1 MMRECGRSA
10 AIMTAMSTDTH
21 SPSVR
26 DRWLVPVLQRLL
38 APEDLARLLA
48 TCGGGL
54 WQAAVRRRLIDDD
67 VVLREGAAHLGIET
81 WDGARPTASM
91 RDAVPEQ
98 WARRFAVLPVEL
110 TETML
115 TIATPTPYDL
125 DCERTLAFATGRR
138 VRALLA
144 SPLTIARG
152 LDELYAA
159 ASAWS
164 APPSA
169 DPASMESAERAA
181 DAPVE
186 GAIIALVDT
195 LIADGIAARASDI
208 HLEREE
214 NAVAVRHRI
223 DGVLRNVCTLEP
235 ETGLPLVSRI
245 KIMAGLDIA
254 DRLRPQDGRLTVS
267 LGAGQVDLRVSTLPA
282 AHGEKV
288 VLRVLDARAGGV
300 TLDSLGLSPNALAL
314 LTRLID
320 AREGMIL
327 VTGPTGS
334 GKTTTLYAAL
344 RSILGRGLNVVT
356 VEDPVEYRLPGI
368 VQVQVST
375 RTGLTFAAALRS
387 ILRQDPDVILVG
399 EIRDAETATIAIQA
413 ALTGHLVLSTL
424 HTIDAAGAI
433 ARLDDLGVDRY
444 KIAAS
449 LRGVV
454 AQRLLRRLCASCR
467 TVDDAEL
474 GPALGRYFGET
485 STRWRERGCRVCG
498 GTGYRGRLAALE
510 VLESTSAVEQA
521 IAHGAAAVEIEHVA
535 HEGGMQRLWD
545 AGVEQVEAGFT
556 STAELLRV
564 LELPLPPAAEALARA
579 AHAGRRG
586 ESVVPGR
593 ARAAER
599 STVRERLRALDV
611 EVVMASIDALELT
624 DPG

>member
-1 MMRECGRSA
+1 
-10 AIMTAMSTDTH
+10 MSTDSH
-21 SPSVR
+21 SPSVG
-26 DRWLVPVLQRLL
+26 DRWLYPVLQRLL
-38 APEDLARLLA
+38 VAEDLARLMS
-48 TCGGGL
+48 TCGGSM
-54 WQAAVRRRLIDDD
+54 WATAVRRRLVDDD
-67 VVLREGAAHLGIET
+67 VLLRDGAAHLGIET
-81 WDGARPTASM
+81 WDGQRPAPTV
-91 RDAVPEQ
+91 RDAVSEH
-98 WARRFAVLPVEL
+98 WARRFGVLPVAL
-110 TETML
+110 TETTL

-144 SPLTIARG
+144 SPLAVARG

-159 ASAWS
+159 ASSWS
-164 APPSA
+164 PSASVDRTSEPSEQAAAAPP
-169 DPASMESAERAA
+169 
-181 DAPVE
+181 E
-186 GAIIALVDT
+186 GAIVALVDS

-214 NAVAVRHRI
+214 NAVAVRHRV
-223 DGVLRNVCTLEP
+223 DGVLRNVRALEP

-267 LGAGQVDLRVSTLPA
+267 LAAGQVDLRVSTLPA

-300 TLDSLGLSPNALAL
+300 TLDSLGLTPNALAG

-344 RSILGRGLNVVT
+344 RSILRRGLNVVT

-368 VQVQVST
+368 VQVQVSM

-444 KIAAS
+444 KAAAS

-454 AQRLLRRLCASCR
+454 AQRLLRRLCPSCR
-467 TVDDAEL
+467 MVDDTEL
-474 GPALGRYFGET
+474 GPALRRYFAET
-485 STRWRERGCRVCG
+485 QTRWRERGCRLCG
-498 GTGYRGRLAALE
+498 GTGYRGRLATLE
-510 VLESTSAVEQA
+510 VLESTPAVEQA
-521 IAHGAAAVEIEHVA
+521 IAHGGPAVEIA
-535 HEGGMQRLWD
+535 HLAHDGGMQRLWD
-545 AGVEQVEAGFT
+545 AGVEQVEAGAT

-564 LELPLPPAAEALARA
+564 LELPMPPATEALARRA
-579 AHAGRRG
+579 QGARG
-586 ESVVPGR
+586 GPSSVSHRLHVG
-593 ARAAER
+593 ER
-599 STVRERLRALDV
+599 STVRERLRMHDV
-611 EVVMASIDALELT
+611 DVVLASIDALELT
-624 DPG
+624 DPP

>member
-1 MMRECGRSA
+1 
-10 AIMTAMSTDTH
+10 MSTDTH
-21 SPSVR
+21 TPSVR
-26 DRWLVPVLQRLL
+26 DRWLVPVFQRLL
-38 APEDLARLLA
+38 AADDLARLMS
-48 TCGGGL
+48 TCGGCL
-54 WQAAVRRRLIDDD
+54 WEAAVRRRLVDDD

-81 WDGARPTASM
+81 WDGQRPTTSV
-91 RDAVPEQ
+91 REAVSEH
-98 WARRFAVLPVEL
+98 WARRFGVLPVAL
-110 TETML
+110 TETTL

-125 DCERTLAFATGRR
+125 DCERTLAFATGRK

-144 SPLTIARG
+144 SPLAVARG

-159 ASAWS
+159 VSSWSSSAGVG
-164 APPSA
+164 
-169 DPASMESAERAA
+169 PATSESGEHAA
-181 DAPVE
+181 DSTLE
-186 GAIIALVDT
+186 GPIVALVDS
-195 LIADGIAARASDI
+195 LIADGISARASDI

-223 DGVLRNVCTLEP
+223 DGVLRNVRALEP

-267 LGAGQVDLRVSTLPA
+267 LAAGQVDLRVSTLPA

-300 TLDSLGLSPNALAL
+300 TLDSLGLTPNALAG

-344 RSILGRGLNVVT
+344 RSIVRRGLNVVT
-356 VEDPVEYRLPGI
+356 VEDPVEYRVPGI
-368 VQVQVST
+368 VQVQVSM

-444 KIAAS
+444 KAAAS

-454 AQRLLRRLCASCR
+454 AQRLLRRLCTSCR
-467 TVDDAEL
+467 TLDDAEL
-474 GPALGRYFGET
+474 GPALSRYFGEGRP
-485 STRWRERGCRVCG
+485 RWRERGCRLCG
-498 GTGYRGRLAALE
+498 GTGYRGRLATLE
-510 VLESTSAVEQA
+510 VLESTSVMEQA
-521 IAHGAAAVEIEHVA
+521 IAHGAPAVEIAHVA

-545 AGVEQVEAGFT
+545 AGVEQVEAGAT

-564 LELPLPPAAEALARA
+564 LELPLPPATEALARA
-579 AHAGRRG
+579 ARGTSGGPSIMPARMRAG
-586 ESVVPGR
+586 
-593 ARAAER
+593 ER
-599 STVRERLRALDV
+599 STVRERLRAHDV
-611 EVVMASIDALELT
+611 GDVLASIDALELT
-624 DPG
+624 DPP

>member
-1 MMRECGRSA
+1 
-10 AIMTAMSTDTH
+10 MSNDTH

-26 DRWLVPVLQRLL
+26 DRWLYPVLQRFL
-38 APEDLARLLA
+38 AVDDLARLMS
-48 TCGGGL
+48 TCGGSL
-54 WQAAVRRRLIDDD
+54 WAAAVRRRLVDDE
-67 VVLREGAAHLGIET
+67 VLLREGAAHLGVET
-81 WDGARPTASM
+81 WDGQRPMARM
-91 RDAVPEQ
+91 RDAVSEH
-98 WARRFAVLPVEL
+98 WARRFGVLPVEL
-110 TETML
+110 TETTL

-144 SPLTIARG
+144 SPLAVARG
-152 LDELYAA
+152 LDEMYSAA
-159 ASAWS
+159 GSWSSSAGVDPTASESGEHAPT
-164 APPSA
+164 APP
-169 DPASMESAERAA
+169 
-181 DAPVE
+181 E
-186 GAIIALVDT
+186 GAIVALVDS

-223 DGVLRNVCTLEP
+223 DGVLRNVRALEP

-267 LGAGQVDLRVSTLPA
+267 LAAGQVDLRVSTLPA

-300 TLDSLGLSPNALAL
+300 TLDSLGLTPNALAG

-344 RSILGRGLNVVT
+344 RSILRRGLNVVT

-368 VQVQVST
+368 VQVQVSA

-444 KIAAS
+444 KAAAS

-454 AQRLLRRLCASCR
+454 AQRLLRRLCTSCR
-467 TVDDAEL
+467 AVDDTEL
-474 GPALGRYFGET
+474 GPALLRYFDDT
-485 STRWRERGCRVCG
+485 QTRWRERGCRLCG
-498 GTGYRGRLAALE
+498 GTGYRGRLATLE
-510 VLESTSAVEQA
+510 VLESTPVVEQA
-521 IAHGAAAVEIEHVA
+521 IAHGAPAVEIAHVA
-535 HEGGMQRLWD
+535 HDGGMQRLWD
-545 AGVEQVEAGFT
+545 AGVEQVEVGAT
-556 STAELLRV
+556 STTELLRV
-564 LELPLPPAAEALARA
+564 LELPLPPATEALARA
-579 AHAGRRG
+579 AHATRVGL
-586 ESVVPGR
+586 SVMPAR
-593 ARAAER
+593 ARIGER
-599 STVRERLRALDV
+599 STVRERLRAHDV
-611 EVVMASIDALELT
+611 DVVLASIDALELT
-624 DPG
+624 DPP